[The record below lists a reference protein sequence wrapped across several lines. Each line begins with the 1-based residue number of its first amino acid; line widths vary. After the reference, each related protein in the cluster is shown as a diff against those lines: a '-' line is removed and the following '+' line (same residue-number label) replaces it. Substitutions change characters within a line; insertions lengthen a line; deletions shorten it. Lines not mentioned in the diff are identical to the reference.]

1 MALIDIRQRS
11 GLLFGLLTV
20 AHIILVSTQ
29 VGPAREVSLV
39 EAVVFGAFAEVQR
52 GATAAIGSV
61 NGAWGDY
68 LALRAVRSENKVLHS
83 EIGRLQVTLQQ
94 EQALAAQAR
103 TLQKLLELQQSTPLQ
118 TMAAVLIGGG
128 ASPDFRTVS
137 IDKGTRDGLRQD
149 LAVMAPSGVVGRIIL
164 PSIRASKVQLLID
177 RNAAA
182 GVLIERSR
190 AQGIVVGNGSER
202 LHMDFVA
209 NGADLLAG
217 DRVVTSGTD
226 GIYPKGLVIGQI
238 ESFGREAGAYRDVV
252 VRPTVVFSTLEA
264 VLVVLTSVTAS
275 E

>member
-1 MALIDIRQRS
+1 MALVDIRQRS

-29 VGPAREVSLV
+29 LGPARGGSLA

-52 GATAAIGSV
+52 GATAALGRV
-61 NGAWGDY
+61 NGAWGNY

-103 TLQKLLELQQSTPLQ
+103 TLQNLLELQQSTPLQ

-137 IDKGTRDGLRQD
+137 IDKGTRHGLRQD
-149 LAVMAPSGVVGRIIL
+149 LAVMAPAGVVGRIIL
-164 PSIRASKVQLLID
+164 PSIRASKIQLLID

-190 AQGIVVGNGSER
+190 AQGIIVGNGSDR
-202 LHMDFVA
+202 LHMDFVVSD
-209 NGADLLAG
+209 ADLLVG
-217 DRVVTSGTD
+217 DRVVTSGID
-226 GIYPKGLVIGQI
+226 GIYPKGLVVGQI
-238 ESFGREAGAYRDVV
+238 ESFGREAGAYQDVV

>member
-1 MALIDIRQRS
+1 MALVDIRQRS

-20 AHIILVSTQ
+20 AHIILISTQ
-29 VGPAREVSLV
+29 LGPARGVSLP

-52 GATAAIGSV
+52 GAAAAIGSV
-61 NGAWGDY
+61 NEAWGDY
-68 LALRAVRSENKVLHS
+68 LGLRAVRSENKVLHS
-83 EIGRLQVTLQQ
+83 EIWRLQVTLQQ

-103 TLQKLLELQQSTPLQ
+103 TLQNLLKLQQSTPLQ

-137 IDKGTRDGLRQD
+137 IDKGTRDGLRQN
-149 LAVMAPSGVVGRIIL
+149 LAVIAQAGVVGRIIL
-164 PSIRASKVQLLID
+164 PRIRASKVQLLID

-190 AQGIVVGNGSER
+190 AQGIVVGDGSDR
-202 LHMDFVA
+202 LRMDFVA
-209 NGADLLAG
+209 NDANLLVG
-217 DRVVTSGTD
+217 DRVVTSGID
-226 GIYPKGLVIGQI
+226 GIYPKGFVIGQI
-238 ESFGREAGAYRDVV
+238 ESFGREAGAYQDVV

>member
-1 MALIDIRQRS
+1 MAPDDIRQRS

-20 AHIILVSTQ
+20 AHILLVSTQ
-29 VGPAREVSLV
+29 VGPAPEVSLV

-68 LALRAVRSENKVLHS
+68 LALRAVRSENKVLHG

-94 EQALAAQAR
+94 QQALAAQAR
-103 TLQKLLELQQSTPLQ
+103 TLQNLLELQQSTPLQ

-149 LAVMAPSGVVGRIIL
+149 LAVMAPAGVVGRIIL

-190 AQGIVVGNGSER
+190 TQGIVVGNGSDR
-202 LHMDFVA
+202 LRMDFVA
-209 NGADLLAG
+209 SGADLLVG
-217 DRVVTSGTD
+217 DCVVTSGID

-252 VRPTVVFSTLEA
+252 VRPAVVFSTLEA

>member
-1 MALIDIRQRS
+1 MALVDIRQRS
-11 GLLFGLLTV
+11 GLLFGLLSV

-29 VGPAREVSLV
+29 VGPARGVSLA
-39 EAVVFGAFAEVQR
+39 ETVVFGAFAEVQR

-61 NGAWGDY
+61 KGAWGDY
-68 LALRAVRSENKVLHS
+68 LALRAVRTENKVLHS

-103 TLQKLLELQQSTPLQ
+103 TLQNLLKLQQSTPLQ

-128 ASPDFRTVS
+128 ASPDFLTVS

-149 LAVMAPSGVVGRIIL
+149 LAVMAPPGVVGRIIL
-164 PSIRASKVQLLID
+164 PGIRASKVQLLID

-190 AQGIVVGNGSER
+190 AQGIVVGSGSDR
-202 LHMDFVA
+202 LYMDFVA
-209 NGADLLAG
+209 GGADLLVG
-217 DRVVTSGTD
+217 DRVVTSGID
-226 GIYPKGLVIGQI
+226 GIYPKGLVVGQI
-238 ESFGREAGAYRDVV
+238 ESFGREAGAYQDVV
-252 VRPTVVFSTLEA
+252 VRPAVVFSTLEA

>member
-1 MALIDIRQRS
+1 MALVDIRQRS

-29 VGPAREVSLV
+29 LGPARGVSLA

-68 LALRAVRSENKVLHS
+68 LGLRAVRGENKVLHS
-83 EIGRLQVTLQQ
+83 EIWRLQVTLQQ

-103 TLQKLLELQQSTPLQ
+103 TLQNLLKLQQSTPLQ

-137 IDKGTRDGLRQD
+137 IDKGTRDGLRQN
-149 LAVMAPSGVVGRIIL
+149 LAVIAQAGVVGRIIL

-190 AQGIVVGNGSER
+190 AQGIVVGDGSDR
-202 LHMDFVA
+202 LRMDFVA
-209 NGADLLAG
+209 NDANLLVG
-217 DRVVTSGTD
+217 DRVVTSGID
-226 GIYPKGLVIGQI
+226 GIYPKGFVIGQI
-238 ESFGREAGAYRDVV
+238 ESFGREAGAYQDVV